1 VSAET
6 IAIGAAAAACA
17 MAWAVFILAPAWT
30 SYGRLWE
37 RVAASFLTL
46 FVLATLLGIGDGS
59 VPFSQDGA
67 LPLSFDTSHTHG
79 RLRAAYH
86 GGAVVEPD
94 SARKPW
100 RRWAVSQSGW

>member
-1 VSAET
+1 MLLAALSGET

-46 FVLATLLGIGDGS
+46 FILATLLGIGVVVG
-59 VPFSQDGA
+59 
-67 LPLSFDTSHTHG
+67 L
-79 RLRAAYH
+79 
-86 GGAVVEPD
+86 AVV
-94 SARKPW
+94 
-100 RRWAVSQSGW
+100 WAFTSNA

>member
-1 VSAET
+1 MSAET

-46 FVLATLLGIGDGS
+46 FIMATLLGIGVVIG
-59 VPFSQDGA
+59 
-67 LPLSFDTSHTHG
+67 L
-79 RLRAAYH
+79 
-86 GGAVVEPD
+86 AVV
-94 SARKPW
+94 
-100 RRWAVSQSGW
+100 WAFAANG

>member
-1 VSAET
+1 MLMGSVSPET

-46 FVLATLLGIGDGS
+46 FILATLLGIGVG
-59 VPFSQDGA
+59 VGLVVVWAF
-67 LPLSFDTSHTHG
+67 
-79 RLRAAYH
+79 AAN
-86 GGAVVEPD
+86 G
-94 SARKPW
+94 
-100 RRWAVSQSGW
+100 